1 MIKYFA
7 LGMGLTI
14 VNTICYTQQIGT
26 FKDARD
32 GRIYKTVKIGSQ
44 VWMAENL
51 NTTKFRDGSPIPKN
65 MWKWY
70 NNDKRN
76 GEQYGALYT
85 WYSIKDKRNIAPK
98 GWHIPSPQEW
108 KDLFKYLGGDEFDR
122 EEKLKRIGWSPKRGG
137 YYYSYMQEGFL
148 LLGEEGRW
156 WIGREDNNEE
166 DTVSVLIFQDGLGG
180 TDYSDFAKG
189 NFYSVRCIKD

>member
-1 MIKYFA
+1 MTKHA
-7 LGMGLTI
+7 LLGVIVTI
-14 VNTICYTQQIGT
+14 AATTCFSQQYGS
-26 FKDARD
+26 FKDPRD
-32 GRIYKTVKIGSQ
+32 GRVYKTVKIGSQ
-44 VWMAENL
+44 EWMAENL
-51 NTTKFRDGSPIPKN
+51 NTTKFSDGSPIPKN

-108 KDLFKYLGGDEFDR
+108 EDLFKYLGGNEFDR
-122 EEKLKRIGWSPKRGG
+122 EEKLKRIGWSPKRAGFF
-137 YYYSYMQEGFL
+137 YSERQGFFL
-148 LLGEEGRW
+148 KGEEGRW
-156 WIGREDNNEE
+156 WIGGEHNNEE
-166 DTVSVLIFQDGLGG
+166 DTVSVLIFQDGEGG